1 MGSLGDAV
9 VVRRPQT
16 SDIMQSGSTLSLA
29 LRGHKL
35 DNKDFFSKSDPY
47 IVISKP
53 VNGGWTP
60 IRTSETIKDDL
71 NPVWKA
77 FLLFQH
83 ELPDESEKLK
93 FEVFDDDGKFGKDT
107 SDESIGF
114 GFFNLKEL
122 ENAFK
127 NQTLLPIQTRRLGR
141 KSGSLM
147 LTQFQP
153 RDHSPG
159 GQGSGYPRPGY
170 PPVKTSSGGPG
181 VSSNLYSSTTHSA
194 GGFVMPGRN

>member
-1 MGSLGDAV
+1 MRGGRREGRHGVGVEARQGGREWEARKGGNLGSEA
-9 VVRRPQT
+9 
-16 SDIMQSGSTLSLA
+16 
-29 LRGHKL
+29 
-35 DNKDFFSKSDPY
+35 
-47 IVISKP
+47 
-53 VNGGWTP
+53 
-60 IRTSETIKDDL
+60 
-71 NPVWKA
+71 
-77 FLLFQH
+77 
-83 ELPDESEKLK
+83 
-93 FEVFDDDGKFGKDT
+93 
-107 SDESIGF
+107 
-114 GFFNLKEL
+114 
-122 ENAFK
+122 
-127 NQTLLPIQTRRLGR
+127 GR